1 MKLEELET
9 EEKEKI
15 IKLLEEFRTSNEPR
29 VELSYKDKIF
39 TIYVIAKDWAGI
51 MDAVLGIFHDEGF
64 NIHFAYAMATENDE
78 AIIVLKIKN
87 LNESEIIRLEEN
99 KNKFLNLLK
108 TAVKGGISLTRLLN
122 IGTKKVKIY
131 NQVMDKLKEICTDRD
146 YVNIASENG
155 ELIKFILS
163 RSEQYLS
170 ERKVEDLAYI
180 VCKSYELQKAYLES
194 KKIQVDIHN
203 FITTKEKLTGITIV
217 GNYEN
222 VSLDEV
228 LEALKEVVSNFQR
241 KFDKEFITDH
251 GFVVIRL
258 EISDENGSFISEEK
272 HPIIVSYLKEEFSKP
287 KEKRSKFFKIRT
299 GMELYGRILIPYLI
313 SETERTSIPQLLILP
328 EDIDTNRIDLR
339 LFIILPEG
347 QICQENILIEILR
360 NRGFLVLSIESKNRG
375 NLKVIHIKLSAPL
388 ENFEN
393 EIDVYNSLKN
403 SIMKIVPKIRD
414 FDEGMRNLNVQK
426 LYEVM
431 DIIGNKVSE
440 RIVKR
445 LFYQYDD
452 ILRLNLSAKD
462 IADEINLIY
471 NLLTRFLSIEKPI
484 YDHIE
489 LDKFYI
495 LGFSTKR
502 DNIDIEKMIS
512 IYEEK
517 MHSFSV
523 FEIYNVGVVIL
534 RFPKS
539 TKIPEILGLTG
550 ETILVN

>member
-1 MKLEELET
+1 VKLEELNNED
-9 EEKEKI
+9 KEKI
-15 IKLLEEFRTSNEPR
+15 INFIEDFRKTNEPK
-29 VELSYKDKIF
+29 VELSYKDKVF

-64 NIHFAYAMATENDE
+64 NIHFAYAVATENDE

-87 LNESEIIRLEEN
+87 LKESEIIKLEEN
-99 KNKFLNLLK
+99 KNKFLSLLK
-108 TAVKGGISLTRLLN
+108 TAIKGGISLTRLLN

-131 NQVMDKLKEICTDRD
+131 NEVMDKLREICSDED
-146 YVNIASENG
+146 YREITSDNG

-170 ERKVEDLAYI
+170 ERKIEDLAYI
-180 VCKSYELQKAYLES
+180 VYKSYELQKEFLKS
-194 KKIQVDIHN
+194 KNVQVDIHN
-203 FITTKEKLTGITIV
+203 FETIKEKLTGITIV

-222 VSLDEV
+222 VSLDDVLDALEEV
-228 LEALKEVVSNFQR
+228 IGNFQR
-241 KFDKEFITDH
+241 KFDKEFITDL

-258 EISDENGSFISEEK
+258 EISDKDGNFISKEK
-272 HPIIVSYLKEEFSKP
+272 HPIILNYLREEFSKP
-287 KEKRSKFFKIRT
+287 KEKRTKFFKIRT

-339 LFIILPEG
+339 LFIILP
-347 QICQENILIEILR
+347 QEQTCSENFLVETLK
-360 NRGFLVLSIESKNRG
+360 NKGFLVLSIEVKDRG
-375 NLKVIHIKLSAPL
+375 NSKVIHAKLSAPL

-393 EIDVYNSLKN
+393 EIDVYNSLK
-403 SIMKIVPKIRD
+403 SAIIQIIPKIRD

-431 DIIGNKVSE
+431 NIIGNKVSE

-462 IADEINLIY
+462 IADEISFIY
-471 NLLTRFLSIEKPI
+471 NLLTRFLSSEKPI
-484 YDHIE
+484 HEYVE
-489 LDKFYI
+489 LDKFSI
-495 LGFSTKR
+495 IGLAMKR
-502 DNIDIEKMIS
+502 EKIDIEKILS
-512 IYEEK
+512 FYDEK
-517 MHSFSV
+517 IHSFSI
-523 FEIYNVGVVIL
+523 FEVYNVGIVIL
-534 RFPKS
+534 RFQKS
-539 TKIPEILGLTG
+539 GKLSEILGLM
-550 ETILVN
+550 EEAIL

>member
-1 MKLEELET
+1 MKLEELNNED
-9 EEKEKI
+9 KEKI
-15 IKLLEEFRTSNEPR
+15 INFIEDFRKTNEPK
-29 VELSYKDKIF
+29 VELSYKDKVF

-64 NIHFAYAMATENDE
+64 NIHFAYAVATENDE

-87 LNESEIIRLEEN
+87 LKESEIIKLEEN
-99 KNKFLNLLK
+99 KNKFLSLLK
-108 TAVKGGISLTRLLN
+108 TAIKGGISLTRLLN

-131 NQVMDKLKEICTDRD
+131 NEVMDKLREICSDED
-146 YVNIASENG
+146 YREITSDNG

-170 ERKVEDLAYI
+170 ERKIEDLAYI
-180 VCKSYELQKAYLES
+180 VYKSYELQKEFLKS
-194 KKIQVDIHN
+194 KNVQVDIHN
-203 FITTKEKLTGITIV
+203 FETIKEKLTGITIV

-222 VSLDEV
+222 VSLDDVLDALEEV
-228 LEALKEVVSNFQR
+228 IGNFQR
-241 KFDKEFITDH
+241 KFDKEFITDL

-258 EISDENGSFISEEK
+258 EISDKDGNFISKEK
-272 HPIIVSYLKEEFSKP
+272 HPIILNYLREEFSKP
-287 KEKRSKFFKIRT
+287 KEKRTKFFKIRT

-339 LFIILPEG
+339 LFIILP
-347 QICQENILIEILR
+347 QEQTCSENFLVETLK
-360 NRGFLVLSIESKNRG
+360 NKGFLVLSIEVKDRG
-375 NLKVIHIKLSAPL
+375 NSKVIHAKLSAPL

-393 EIDVYNSLKN
+393 EIDVYNSLK
-403 SIMKIVPKIRD
+403 SAIIQIIPKIRD

-431 DIIGNKVSE
+431 NIIGNKVSE

-462 IADEINLIY
+462 IADEISFIY
-471 NLLTRFLSIEKPI
+471 NLLTRFLSSEKPI
-484 YDHIE
+484 HEYVE
-489 LDKFYI
+489 LDKFSI
-495 LGFSTKR
+495 IGLAMKR
-502 DNIDIEKMIS
+502 EKIDIEKILS
-512 IYEEK
+512 FYDEK
-517 MHSFSV
+517 IHSFSI
-523 FEIYNVGVVIL
+523 FEVYNVGIVIL
-534 RFPKS
+534 RFQKS
-539 TKIPEILGLTG
+539 GKLSEILGLM
-550 ETILVN
+550 EEAIL

>member
-1 MKLEELET
+1 MKLEELNNED
-9 EEKEKI
+9 KEKI
-15 IKLLEEFRTSNEPR
+15 INFIEDFRKTNEPK
-29 VELSYKDKIF
+29 VELSYKDKVF

-64 NIHFAYAMATENDE
+64 NIHFAYAVATENDE

-87 LNESEIIRLEEN
+87 LKESEIIKLEEN
-99 KNKFLNLLK
+99 KNKFLSLLK
-108 TAVKGGISLTRLLN
+108 TAIKGGISLTRLLN

-131 NQVMDKLKEICTDRD
+131 NEVMDKLREICSDED
-146 YVNIASENG
+146 YREITSDNG

-170 ERKVEDLAYI
+170 ERKIEDLAYI
-180 VCKSYELQKAYLES
+180 VYKSYELQKEFLKS
-194 KKIQVDIHN
+194 KNVQVDIHN
-203 FITTKEKLTGITIV
+203 FETIKEKLTGITIV

-222 VSLDEV
+222 VSLDDVLDALEEV
-228 LEALKEVVSNFQR
+228 IGNFQR
-241 KFDKEFITDH
+241 KFDKEFITDL

-258 EISDENGSFISEEK
+258 EISDKDGNFISKEK
-272 HPIIVSYLKEEFSKP
+272 HPIILNYLREEFSKP
-287 KEKRSKFFKIRT
+287 KEKRAKFFKIRT

-339 LFIILPEG
+339 LFIILP
-347 QICQENILIEILR
+347 QEQTCSENFLVETLK
-360 NRGFLVLSIESKNRG
+360 NKGFLVLSIEVKDRG
-375 NLKVIHIKLSAPL
+375 NSKVIHAKLSAPL

-393 EIDVYNSLKN
+393 EIDVYNSLK
-403 SIMKIVPKIRD
+403 SAIIQIIPKIRD

-431 DIIGNKVSE
+431 NIIGNKVSE

-462 IADEINLIY
+462 IADEISFIY
-471 NLLTRFLSIEKPI
+471 NLLTRFLSSEKPI
-484 YDHIE
+484 HEYVE
-489 LDKFYI
+489 LDKFSI
-495 LGFSTKR
+495 IGLAMKR
-502 DNIDIEKMIS
+502 EKIDIEKILS
-512 IYEEK
+512 FYDEK
-517 MHSFSV
+517 IHSFSI
-523 FEIYNVGVVIL
+523 FEVYNVGIVIL
-534 RFPKS
+534 RFQKS
-539 TKIPEILGLTG
+539 GKLSEILGLM
-550 ETILVN
+550 EEAIL